1 MTREQVVR
9 EAVEA
14 MVNLIKEETDIEV
27 LGSATDEQLLQAISY
42 EGSKSSLEDVKL
54 RIKVTLEMI
63 EHVRRFR

>member
-1 MTREQVVR
+1 VTREQVVR